1 MRPASWLAL
10 AIMIA
15 ACGITFAIIAY
26 MIRTLEKF
34 VP

>member
-1 MRPASWLAL
+1 MKAANWLAL

-15 ACGITFAIIAY
+15 ACGITFAVIAY
-26 MIRTLEKF
+26 MIRTLEKL